1 MFEGQNHVHA
11 MTTAFGSLG
20 GFAAAPGWWTDASQ
34 NAMVQLAALT
44 VLIFQGGGALNWSYS
59 LAVAVVF
66 TILMKM
72 SSSLQVAEEKP
83 AAPAQQGANGDAAA
97 AAAAAAAAQEANGAE
112 AGENADEAAATEYYY
127 NY

>member
-72 SSSLQVAEEKP
+72 SSSLQVAEDKP
-83 AAPAQQGANGDAAA
+83 AAPAQQATNGAAA
-97 AAAAAAAAQEANGAE
+97 AAPPAQEADGAE

>member
-72 SSSLQVAEEKP
+72 SSSLQVAEDKP
-83 AAPAQQGANGDAAA
+83 AAPAQQAANGAAA
-97 AAAAAAAAQEANGAE
+97 AAPPAQEADGAE